1 MAYNLLSEPIR
12 KYIRAQRWEAL
23 RPIQAAA
30 ISKIISTDHNYIL
43 ASRTASGKTEAAFLP
58 ILSTTNFTEKGVQ
71 VLYISPLIALIN
83 DQVRRV
89 EDLCK
94 NLEIDVTKW
103 HGEANR
109 ALKKKL
115 IKNPNGIVL
124 ITPESIEAMFVNAPY
139 NITNL
144 FGNLKFIIIDE
155 IHSFLGVDR
164 GLQLMSLL
172 FRIQREANQNIRIIG
187 LSATIGDDN
196 YIHAKKLTGNVS
208 NTKVLLDRTKKPTMA
223 KFKFYESSS
232 KELPLDLLKD
242 LYIETKDNKALIFPN
257 SRARVEEVAVK
268 LHRIS
273 NRLNGHENYFSHHS
287 SVDKEIRE
295 SVEFFAKNNQ
305 RNNFCISATS
315 TLELGI
321 DIGTV
326 DKIIQIDSTHSVAS
340 LVQRIGRSGRREGEK
355 SVVCIYAT
363 EKWSLLQSL
372 ACWNLYKKDFLEPI
386 DTALRAYDI
395 LLHQLLSIV
404 KQHSGIEIK
413 DLLHVLSINPVFEN
427 IPISEIEKLINYS
440 IDKDYLEKIRTEL
453 ILGLEGEKI
462 VNSRDFY
469 SVFTTEPDFKVIH
482 SGRKI
487 GHIPFSP
494 QIKVNE
500 NLLLAA
506 KIWKIKDIDFKGGV
520 IEVIPAKDGKP
531 PSFAGGAG
539 GIHPEVRSEMLRILK
554 SQADYEEFNQ
564 ECTDILSELR
574 FEFSQFSIQNFE
586 TDRPLVKKENQFVI
600 YTFSGTKI
608 NRSLS
613 FLIEISGYHV
623 ILNDNNSSL
632 EIRADSFSK
641 VISEIKKNYKT
652 LDLQLKEKLLEN
664 DTLLGFSKWGIYLP
678 MDYKVEIVKERYFNF
693 QGALNFIQS
702 LNLIH
707 SSYE

>member
-12 KYIRAQRWEAL
+12 KYIRAQGWDAL

-30 ISKIISTDHNYIL
+30 ISKIVTTDHNYIL

-58 ILSTTNFTEKGVQ
+58 ILSSTDFNEKGVQ

-83 DQVRRV
+83 DQVKRV

-94 NLEIDVTKW
+94 NLEIEVTKW

-109 ALKKKL
+109 SLKKKL

-172 FRIQREANQNIRIIG
+172 SRIQREASRNIRIIG

-208 NTKVLLDRTKKPTMA
+208 KTKVLLDRTKKPTIA

-232 KELPLDLLKD
+232 KELPLNLMKD
-242 LYIETKDNKALIFPN
+242 LYIETKENKALIFPN
-257 SRARVEEVAVK
+257 SRARTEEVAVK

-273 NRLNGHENYFSHHS
+273 NRLNGHKNYFSHHS

-340 LVQRIGRSGRREGEK
+340 LVQRIGRSGRREGEN
-355 SVVCIYAT
+355 SVVGIYAT

-372 ACWNLYKKDFLEPI
+372 ACWNLYQKDFLEPI
-386 DTALRAYDI
+386 DTAHKPYDI
-395 LLHQLLSIV
+395 LFHQLLSIV
-404 KQHSGIEIK
+404 KQYSGIEIR
-413 DLLHVLSINPVFEN
+413 DLVLQLKTNPVSEN
-427 IPISEIEKLINYS
+427 IPIEEIEKLVEYTVEE
-440 IDKDYLEKIRTEL
+440 DYLEKIRTEL
-453 ILGLEGEKI
+453 ILGLAGEKI
-462 VNSRDFY
+462 VNSREFY
-469 SVFTTEPDFKVIH
+469 SVFSTEPDFKVVH
-482 SGRKI
+482 SGRKV
-487 GHIPFSP
+487 GQIPFSP

-506 KIWKIKDIDFKGGV
+506 KIWKIKDIDFKAGV

-531 PSFAGGAG
+531 PSFSGGAG
-539 GIHPEVRSEMLRILK
+539 GIHQEIRKEMLKILK
-554 SQADYEEFNQ
+554 SQADYQELNQ
-564 ECTDILSELR
+564 ESKDILNELR
-574 FEFSQFSIQNFE
+574 FEFKQFDIQDFE
-586 TDRPLVKKENQFVI
+586 TDRPLVNKESQI
-600 YTFSGTKI
+600 LLYTFSGTQI

-613 FLIEISGYHV
+613 FLLGVSGNDV
-623 ILNDNNSSL
+623 ILNDSNSSL
-632 EIRADSFSK
+632 EIRTDSFSK
-641 VISEIKKNYKT
+641 VISEIKMNYENV
-652 LDLQLKEKLLEN
+652 DLHLKEKLLEN
-664 DTLLGFSKWGIYLP
+664 DSLLAFSKWGTYLP
-678 MDYKVEIVKERYFNF
+678 LEYKIAILKERYFDF
-693 QGALNFIQS
+693 EGAIDFIKKLRVLNPS
-702 LNLIH
+702 T
-707 SSYE
+707 